1 MFSATTN
8 KDALGI
14 HIVSFSGA
22 CDFSNK
28 EKISDTLAG
37 LLEETPRRLIIDLS
51 GCSILDSS
59 GVGLLSVCKDKLK
72 ERDAGIRIAI
82 VVGPSNYPIMKL
94 ERFNPFES
102 AGIGLFKTIEEA
114 KAGLSQP

>member
-1 MFSATTN
+1 MFEANTS
-8 KDALGI
+8 KDTLGI
-14 HIVSFSGA
+14 HIVSFSGE

-28 EKISDTLAG
+28 ERINDTLAG
-37 LLEETPRRLIIDLS
+37 LLAEAPRRLIVDLS
-51 GCSILDSS
+51 ECSILDSS
-59 GVGLLSVCKDKLK
+59 GVGLLSVYKDKLK

-82 VVGPSNYPIMKL
+82 VVGHSNYPIMKL
-94 ERFNPFES
+94 ERFNLFES